1 MRRAVSLA
9 AALLVTTGLAAQT
22 AKPPTPAEALKPA
35 QGTWVFK
42 TFNGQPAGE
51 GEVLLIITGD
61 KYAQSISG
69 TVSERGTLVIDPA
82 KKPMTID
89 LTIQEGDDAG
99 KLQLGLV
106 EIAGD
111 TITLKLNV
119 PGSPTRPKDL
129 SIEEGFFVVVGDRR
143 K

>member
-35 QGTWVFK
+35 QGTWVVK

-51 GEVLLIITGD
+51 GEMLLIITGD
-61 KYAQSISG
+61 KYAQSING
-69 TVSERGTLVIDPA
+69 TVNERGTLAIDPA

-111 TITLKLNV
+111 TMTLKLNV

-129 SIEEGFFVVVGDRR
+129 SVEESFFVVVGDRR

>member
-22 AKPPTPAEALKPA
+22 AKPPTPAEVLKPA
-35 QGTWVFK
+35 QGTWVVK
-42 TFNGQPAGE
+42 TLNGQPAGE
-51 GEVLLIITGD
+51 GEMLLIITGD
-61 KYAQSISG
+61 KYAQSING
-69 TVSERGTLVIDPA
+69 TVSERGTLAIDPA

-106 EIAGD
+106 EFAGD
-111 TITLKLNV
+111 TMTLKLNV
-119 PGSPTRPKDL
+119 PGTATRPKDL
-129 SIEEGFFVVVGDRR
+129 SVEEGFFVFVGDRR

>member
-9 AALLVTTGLAAQT
+9 AALLVTAGLAAQT
-22 AKPPTPAEALKPA
+22 TKPPAPAEALKPA
-35 QGTWVFK
+35 QGTWVVK
-42 TFNGQPAGE
+42 TFNGQPSGE

-61 KYAQSISG
+61 KYAQSVNG
-69 TVSERGTLVIDPA
+69 TVNERGTLTIDPV

-89 LTIQEGDDAG
+89 LNIQEGGDAG

-106 EIAGD
+106 EVVGD
-111 TITLKLNV
+111 TMTLKLNV
-119 PGSPTRPKDL
+119 PGTPTRPKDL
-129 SIEEGFFVVVGDRR
+129 SVEEGFFVVVCDRR

>member
-9 AALLVTTGLAAQT
+9 VALLVTTGLAAQT
-22 AKPPTPAEALKPA
+22 AKPPTPAEALKSA
-35 QGTWVFK
+35 QGTWVVK

-51 GEVLLIITGD
+51 GEVLLIFTGE
-61 KYAQSISG
+61 KYAQSING
-69 TVSERGTLVIDPA
+69 TVNERGTLAIDPA

-111 TITLKLNV
+111 TMTLKLNV

-129 SIEEGFFVVVGDRR
+129 SVEEGFFVVVGDRR